1 MEELTIPNH
10 PDIPKNIIIKNT
22 TKRHLPLTYGVLKRC
37 ARNTLRLSGNK
48 RDGLFLGISFFS
60 DSRIKKL
67 NQKYLKTNTPTDVI
81 AFSYSKDNADI
92 AISLDTAKRN
102 AGIYKNSLKKEILLY
117 IIHGI
122 LHLSGYDDTTPKEKK
137 RMFKKQEEIL
147 NKIIKH

>member
-1 MEELTIPNH
+1 MEELTIPNQAA
-10 PDIPKNIIIKNT
+10 IPKNIIIKNT

-37 ARNTLRLSGNK
+37 ARNTLRLSGKK
-48 RDGLFLGISFFS
+48 RGGLSLGISFFN

-102 AGIYKNSLKKEILLY
+102 AVIYNSPLKKEILLY

-122 LHLSGYDDTTPKEKK
+122 LHLSGYDDTTPLKKK
-137 RMFKKQEEIL
+137 RMFKKQDEIL
-147 NKIIKH
+147 KKLWP

>member
-1 MEELTIPNH
+1 M
-10 PDIPKNIIIKNT
+10 
-22 TKRHLPLTYGVLKRC
+22 
-37 ARNTLRLSGNK
+37 SGNK
-48 RDGLFLGISFFS
+48 RDSLFLGISFFS

-81 AFSYSKDNADI
+81 VFSYSKDNADI

-122 LHLSGYDDTTPKEKK
+122 LHLSGYCDTTPKEKK

-147 NKIIKH
+147 NKIWP